1 MKKII
6 SVAMCVLLSLGL
18 FGFSALAVAEPND
31 VYVSISDEKGELV
44 LAYASVAL
52 SDEDGDGNLTVN
64 DALIGAHK
72 AYYKDGAEGFAS
84 EETVYGCSITKL
96 WGFAGGA
103 AYGYCVNDGSAMS
116 CYDPVKA
123 GDHIKAFVYTD
134 TENFSDLYCFFDK
147 TTVFTENNDT
157 VTLTLYANSYDA
169 NWNIVKNPV
178 SGAEILIDGKASGIM
193 TDENGKAEIPVE
205 KRFNFTVSAQ
215 SDSQTIVAPVCLI
228 YVPVF
233 VGPGLSFVSADML
246 FVITAVSIVAIAG
259 IAIAIV
265 IVVKKRRNHA

>member
-6 SVAMCVLLSLGL
+6 SVAMCVLLSLAL
-18 FGFSALAVAEPND
+18 FGFSALAGAEPND

-134 TENFSDLYCFFDK
+134 MENFSDLYCFFDV
-147 TTVFTENNDT
+147 TTVSAEINETI
-157 VTLTLYANSYDA
+157 TLTLYSNAYDE
-169 NWNIVKNPV
+169 NWNLVKKPV
-178 SGAEILIDGKASGIM
+178 YGAEILIDGKASGIM
-193 TDENGKAEIPVE
+193 TDENGKAEISV
-205 KRFNFTVSAQ
+205 KAWRDFTVSAK
-215 SDSQTIVAPVCLI
+215 SDSETLVAPVCMVRVDAGNVLM
-228 YVPVF
+228 VTVA
-233 VGPGLSFVSADML
+233 L
-246 FVITAVSIVAIAG
+246 SIVAIIG
-259 IAIAIV
+259 IVIV
-265 IVVKKRRNHA
+265 IVVRKRKNHA